1 LALKCLKNTFI
12 SYKTITLPYYHIPFA
27 LAKSVFETAGA
38 DKVKEQA
45 IILQATILSS
55 IKPDDPD

>member
-1 LALKCLKNTFI
+1 M
-12 SYKTITLPYYHIPFA
+12 PYYHIPFA